1 MAAIMTKQGSRD
13 NIITYEFICDTAAD
27 MAAIERQ
34 YITLGSVCIVL
45 EDGIEVYIANSNH
58 EWNSIGGLNNNGSGA
73 QLDLHICTS
82 SEVSDGVPNIAS
94 PDPSTIYFIA
104 GSENTNDLYTEYMYV
119 NENWEKIGGGSVNLE
134 GYATTTALADKADKA
149 DTVLTSTL
157 SRGRADGST
166 VGTASFAFGNYVTAS
181 GSGSHA
187 EGSGT
192 RATDSDAHA
201 EGSGSAATASAA
213 HAEGAGSMAS
223 GQMSHAEGAGSTA
236 SGTISHAEGSSTL
249 ASGVDSHAEGNLT
262 LATGNNSHSEG
273 YYTAAIGDNSH
284 AEGTNTAASGVAA
297 HVEGAAVG
305 SSNANTYIKVTGN
318 ANVTTYT
325 FTYPSSPYIEVK
337 AGDYLKNGT
346 TFVSV
351 SSVSGN
357 SVTVSATLSS
367 SKLTNYTVYVYKTR
381 ASGYAAHAEG
391 AATIASADFAH
402 AEGVQTTASAAGAHA
417 EGTSTTASGSSS
429 HAEGTSTQATA
440 DNAHAEG
447 QNSQATGQYAHAE
460 GLYTIAS
467 GMTAHAEGYGGTFT
481 LNDTTYT
488 SGATAMANHSEGYAT
503 LAAGVAPGSH
513 AEGMNT
519 IAGKNAPADHAEGH
533 STQALG
539 GASHSEGQR
548 TITYGTAAHA
558 EGMDTLAYNL
568 ASHAEGRAYSDYT
581 IKLTGNKNATS
592 YTFSMTSGSEYL
604 KPGTIILYKENLQRV
619 TSVSG
624 STITVQYTLSST
636 ENLSNAQAKLCFHVA
651 GGESAHV
658 EGNSNLSLGLASHAE
673 GNKTRADGPA
683 AHAEGQDTVASGD
696 YSHAEGQGTIA
707 SQPYCHAEGKY
718 NITPISGILH
728 VVGNGTSSQRS
739 NAYTLDDQGNGWY
752 AGNLIVSGNSLT
764 IGNITITATQLQ
776 ALLALLN

>member
-1 MAAIMTKQGSRD
+1 MSNIQYPIANDFAGGTHRILSAEQGKTLNNAI
-13 NIITYEFICDTAAD
+13 
-27 MAAIERQ
+27 
-34 YITLGSVCIVL
+34 IVL
-45 EDGIEVYIANSNH
+45 NA
-58 EWNSIGGLNNNGSGA
+58 
-73 QLDLHICTS
+73 
-82 SEVSDGVPNIAS
+82 NIA
-94 PDPSTIYFIA
+94 DNYDSTKTYAVDNYCIYN
-104 GSENTNDLYTEYMYV
+104 GQLYRCVTA
-119 NENWEKIGGGSVNLE
+119 I
-134 GYATTTALADKADKA
+134 TTAEAWTSAHWIETNILDENGNHINALQIAKADKT
-149 DTVLTSTL
+149 DTVLDTTL
-157 SRGRADGST
+157 SRGRASGTT

-181 GSGSHA
+181 GSSAHA

-213 HAEGAGSMAS
+213 HAEGAGSTAS

-440 DNAHAEG
+440 DNAHA
-447 QNSQATGQYAHAE
+447 
-460 GLYTIAS
+460 
-467 GMTAHAEGYGGTFT
+467 
-481 LNDTTYT
+481 
-488 SGATAMANHSEGYAT
+488 
-503 LAAGVAPGSH
+503 
-513 AEGMNT
+513 
-519 IAGKNAPADHAEGH
+519 
-533 STQALG
+533 
-539 GASHSEGQR
+539 
-548 TITYGTAAHA
+548 
-558 EGMDTLAYNL
+558 
-568 ASHAEGRAYSDYT
+568 
-581 IKLTGNKNATS
+581 
-592 YTFSMTSGSEYL
+592 
-604 KPGTIILYKENLQRV
+604 
-619 TSVSG
+619 
-624 STITVQYTLSST
+624 
-636 ENLSNAQAKLCFHVA
+636 
-651 GGESAHV
+651 
-658 EGNSNLSLGLASHAE
+658 
-673 GNKTRADGPA
+673 DG
-683 AHAEGQDTVASGD
+683 
-696 YSHAEGQGTIA
+696 
-707 SQPYCHAEGKY
+707 
-718 NITPISGILH
+718 
-728 VVGNGTSSQRS
+728 
-739 NAYTLDDQGNGWY
+739 
-752 AGNLIVSGNSLT
+752 
-764 IGNITITATQLQ
+764 
-776 ALLALLN
+776 